1 MRPPSGQDDGLRLFA
16 ADKQMGRTELLPFT
30 PNVCVLRCRRVQL
43 RGELC
48 SALGAATG
56 EDLAAVGGS
65 HSLSEAMHLGSV
77 TLSGL
82 IGTNSCHGI
91 YTSCKNMLNSG
102 RRSASAAASQNL
114 AAPMEHTNGII
125 ADTSAF
131 CQSFFAHSPHFPNL
145 VPGNRKKHNIAPHYF
160 FCVSGRDFCCAS
172 SSSTRMELDSMK
184 PFGVRCQRPEVNA
197 AYSCV

>member
-1 MRPPSGQDDGLRLFA
+1 M
-16 ADKQMGRTELLPFT
+16 
-30 PNVCVLRCRRVQL
+30 LRCRRVRL
-43 RGELC
+43 RRELC

-102 RRSASAAASQNL
+102 RRSASAAASQKNL
-114 AAPMEHTNGII
+114 AAPMEHTISII
-125 ADTSAF
+125 ADTPLI
-131 CQSFFAHSPHFPNL
+131 CQSFFAFL
-145 VPGNRKKHNIAPHYF
+145 RRLLF
-160 FCVSGRDFCCAS
+160 W
-172 SSSTRMELDSMK
+172 
-184 PFGVRCQRPEVNA
+184 
-197 AYSCV
+197 

>member
-65 HSLSEAMHLGSV
+65 HSLSEAVFHFSV
-77 TLSGL
+77 SFLGL
-82 IGTNSCHGI
+82 ICSEHAVTPPVNFINSVFTAPPCHVPWRAYIGQNAANAII
-91 YTSCKNMLNSG
+91 YRKK
-102 RRSASAAASQNL
+102 R
-114 AAPMEHTNGII
+114 
-125 ADTSAF
+125 F
-131 CQSFFAHSPHFPNL
+131 CQVLLRF
-145 VPGNRKKHNIAPHYF
+145 
-160 FCVSGRDFCCAS
+160 
-172 SSSTRMELDSMK
+172 
-184 PFGVRCQRPEVNA
+184 
-197 AYSCV
+197 

>member
-82 IGTNSCHGI
+82 IGTNSCHGF
-91 YTSCKNMLNSG
+91 YTSCKNMLNSRLRG
-102 RRSASAAASQNL
+102 RSESKIVCSPNIRIVLYRICPRFVNSFLRKLRTCAHPHAKSLYLVLYLRWAS
-114 AAPMEHTNGII
+114 GF
-125 ADTSAF
+125 D
-131 CQSFFAHSPHFPNL
+131 
-145 VPGNRKKHNIAPHYF
+145 R
-160 FCVSGRDFCCAS
+160 CCAS
-172 SSSTRMELDSMK
+172 SS
-184 PFGVRCQRPEVNA
+184 VRIT
-197 AYSCV
+197 

>member
-1 MRPPSGQDDGLRLFA
+1 
-16 ADKQMGRTELLPFT
+16 MGRTELLPFT

-102 RRSASAAASQNL
+102 RRSASAAASQEFSCSHGAYKWYYSRYPL
-114 AAPMEHTNGII
+114 DLSII
-125 ADTSAF
+125 FCIFAMFSVSAK
-131 CQSFFAHSPHFPNL
+131 SLHISALHLHED
-145 VPGNRKKHNIAPHYF
+145 RI
-160 FCVSGRDFCCAS
+160 
-172 SSSTRMELDSMK
+172 
-184 PFGVRCQRPEVNA
+184 
-197 AYSCV
+197 

>member
-82 IGTNSCHGI
+82 IGMNSCHGI
-91 YTSCKNMLNSG
+91 YTSCKNMLNS
-102 RRSASAAASQNL
+102 RAVRDRSETVSSPDGKASG
-114 AAPMEHTNGII
+114 TYDGYY
-125 ADTSAF
+125 T
-131 CQSFFAHSPHFPNL
+131 
-145 VPGNRKKHNIAPHYF
+145 G
-160 FCVSGRDFCCAS
+160 
-172 SSSTRMELDSMK
+172 
-184 PFGVRCQRPEVNA
+184 
-197 AYSCV
+197 

>member
-1 MRPPSGQDDGLRLFA
+1 
-16 ADKQMGRTELLPFT
+16 MGRTELLPFT

-102 RRSASAAASQNL
+102 RHGASAAASQNL
-114 AAPMEHTNGII
+114 AAPMEHTTGII
-125 ADTSAF
+125 ADWPPI
-131 CQSFFAHSPHFPNL
+131 CQFFFAFSALFPNL
-145 VPGNRKKHNIAPHYF
+145 VSRSGARHKIARL
-160 FCVSGRDFCCAS
+160 SAS
-172 SSSTRMELDSMK
+172 ASEAGTS
-184 PFGVRCQRPEVNA
+184 A
-197 AYSCV
+197 APLKAPREWSLRA

>member
-1 MRPPSGQDDGLRLFA
+1 
-16 ADKQMGRTELLPFT
+16 MGRTELLPFT

-82 IGTNSCHGI
+82 IGTNSCHEI

-102 RRSASAAASQNL
+102 RR
-114 AAPMEHTNGII
+114 
-125 ADTSAF
+125 
-131 CQSFFAHSPHFPNL
+131 
-145 VPGNRKKHNIAPHYF
+145 
-160 FCVSGRDFCCAS
+160 
-172 SSSTRMELDSMK
+172 
-184 PFGVRCQRPEVNA
+184 
-197 AYSCV
+197 YSLRRSESRI

>member
-65 HSLSEAMHLGSV
+65 HSLSEAMYLAS
-77 TLSGL
+77 LSLLRL
-82 IGTNSCHGI
+82 ICSEHN
-91 YTSCKNMLNSG
+91 YTPFLLSKNTID
-102 RRSASAAASQNL
+102 RRL
-114 AAPMEHTNGII
+114 E
-125 ADTSAF
+125 
-131 CQSFFAHSPHFPNL
+131 
-145 VPGNRKKHNIAPHYF
+145 
-160 FCVSGRDFCCAS
+160 
-172 SSSTRMELDSMK
+172 
-184 PFGVRCQRPEVNA
+184 GVRGLRSLTNPAFAQIDNIHYISTMRGLSRGLGFFFSSFV
-197 AYSCV
+197 YQI

>member
-131 CQSFFAHSPHFPNL
+131 CQSFFAHSPHFENAINKSNKGKSL
-145 VPGNRKKHNIAPHYF
+145 VTLIFLSQSEVKKP
-160 FCVSGRDFCCAS
+160 
-172 SSSTRMELDSMK
+172 
-184 PFGVRCQRPEVNA
+184 
-197 AYSCV
+197 

>member
-82 IGTNSCHGI
+82 IGTNSCHEI
-91 YTSCKNMLNSG
+91 YTSCKNMLNS
-102 RRSASAAASQNL
+102 RAVRDRSETVSSPDGKASG
-114 AAPMEHTNGII
+114 TYDGYY
-125 ADTSAF
+125 T
-131 CQSFFAHSPHFPNL
+131 
-145 VPGNRKKHNIAPHYF
+145 G
-160 FCVSGRDFCCAS
+160 
-172 SSSTRMELDSMK
+172 
-184 PFGVRCQRPEVNA
+184 
-197 AYSCV
+197 

>member
-65 HSLSEAMHLGSV
+65 HSLSESVYFGSV
-77 TLSGL
+77 ELLGL
-82 IGTNSCHGI
+82 IGA
-91 YTSCKNMLNSG
+91 
-102 RRSASAAASQNL
+102 RSSL
-114 AAPMEHTNGII
+114 FVLPPEKILPAAPLLEVLHLLDGGQRKLP
-125 ADTSAF
+125 ADRS
-131 CQSFFAHSPHFPNL
+131 
-145 VPGNRKKHNIAPHYF
+145 
-160 FCVSGRDFCCAS
+160 
-172 SSSTRMELDSMK
+172 
-184 PFGVRCQRPEVNA
+184 
-197 AYSCV
+197 

>member
-91 YTSCKNMLNSG
+91 YTSCKNMLNS
-102 RRSASAAASQNL
+102 RAVRDRSETVSSPDGKASG
-114 AAPMEHTNGII
+114 TYDGYY
-125 ADTSAF
+125 T
-131 CQSFFAHSPHFPNL
+131 
-145 VPGNRKKHNIAPHYF
+145 G
-160 FCVSGRDFCCAS
+160 
-172 SSSTRMELDSMK
+172 
-184 PFGVRCQRPEVNA
+184 
-197 AYSCV
+197 

>member
-65 HSLSEAMHLGSV
+65 HSLSETMHFGS
-77 TLSGL
+77 LALLGL
-82 IGTNSCHGI
+82 IGTNSRHCLH
-91 YTSCKNMLNSG
+91 L
-102 RRSASAAASQNL
+102 L
-114 AAPMEHTNGII
+114 
-125 ADTSAF
+125 
-131 CQSFFAHSPHFPNL
+131 
-145 VPGNRKKHNIAPHYF
+145 
-160 FCVSGRDFCCAS
+160 
-172 SSSTRMELDSMK
+172 
-184 PFGVRCQRPEVNA
+184 
-197 AYSCV
+197 

>member
-102 RRSASAAASQNL
+102 RRYSLRRSES
-114 AAPMEHTNGII
+114 
-125 ADTSAF
+125 
-131 CQSFFAHSPHFPNL
+131 
-145 VPGNRKKHNIAPHYF
+145 KKFSCPYGAYDKYYSRYPLDLSIF
-160 FCVSGRDFCCAS
+160 FCIFAQAS
-172 SSSTRMELDSMK
+172 VLVKSLHISALYLHEGGIWCIILCK
-184 PFGVRCQRPEVNA
+184 FLNA
-197 AYSCV
+197 I